1 MGEIIT
7 ISTAMRC
14 LERDLDNLSELEDR
28 DLDKLL
34 KLIRAQF
41 NRHALHT
48 ELIRDGKMSQEMED
62 ILDTITPERICKA
75 VAMDE
80 LGAWCR
86 MIRTDITLALLGE
99 KL

>member
-1 MGEIIT
+1 MGELIT
-7 ISTAMRC
+7 INTAMRC
-14 LERDLDNLSELEDR
+14 LERILGDLPVLQDR
-28 DLDKLL
+28 DQDRML

-41 NRHALHT
+41 ERHSLDT
-48 ELIRDGKMSQEMED
+48 ELIGEGKMTEELQS
-62 ILDTITPERICKA
+62 ILDTITPERICRA

>member
-1 MGEIIT
+1 MDDIIT
-7 ISTAMRC
+7 INTAMRC
-14 LERDLDNLSELEDR
+14 LERDLDNLSALQDR
-28 DLDKLL
+28 DQDKLM

-41 NRHALHT
+41 ERHSLDT
-48 ELIRDGKMSQEMED
+48 ELLGEGKMNEELQSILEM
-62 ILDTITPERICKA
+62 ITPERICRA

-86 MIRTDITLALLGE
+86 MIRTDITLALAGS